1 MNTISIAIDVISIIV
16 DIAIIAALVR
26 MWKKD

>member
-1 MNTISIAIDVISIIV
+1 MTTISIAVDVISIIA
-16 DIAIIAALVR
+16 DIAIIAALIR